1 MTNKHKKES
10 VTISDIAKKLNIAT
24 STVSRALNNNEKIS
38 EATKKK
44 VQDVALEL
52 GYEISLAAS
61 SLVKK
66 TTNLIGIIVPKVGSQ
81 FYADVINGIQEKAQQ
96 HGYKVIICQS
106 NENLKQEIEMTKVL
120 NAARVDGVI
129 SCLSMETKGV
139 EHFQAFEKNN
149 IPIVMFDRVSYDI
162 HGPKVVIDNYEAGY
176 VATNHLIKIGCKNI
190 AHLSGNTEL
199 KAFESRTLGFKD
211 ALKEN
216 KLPLHPQFLLSCDLS
231 EKDIRTALKMWMNA
245 PQKPDAIIT
254 SSANSGLIL
263 TTVLKSMGYNIPEDL
278 SIITLGNTPSND
290 FITPT
295 LSAINIP
302 GKEIGKSSFDELI
315 SCIKEGKSNNNISVK
330 PIQLLIRNSSFKA

>member
-1 MTNKHKKES
+1 MTNKQKKES

-66 TTNLIGIIVPKVGSQ
+66 STNLIGVIVPKVGSE
-81 FYADVINGIQEKAQQ
+81 FYADVINGIQEKAQEK
-96 HGYKVIICQS
+96 GYKVIICQS
-106 NENLKQEIEMTKVL
+106 DENVKQEIEMTKVL
-120 NAARVDGVI
+120 NATRVDGVI
-129 SCLSMETKGV
+129 ACLSMETKSV
-139 EHFQAFEKNN
+139 EHFKAFEKNN

-162 HGPKVVIDNYEAGY
+162 NGPKVVIDDYEAGY
-176 VATNHLIKIGCKNI
+176 VAANHLIKIGRENI
-190 AHLSGNTEL
+190 AHLSGNTQV
-199 KAFESRTLGFKD
+199 KAFEDRTHGFKD
-211 ALKEN
+211 ALKEH

-231 EKDIRTALKMWMNA
+231 EKDIRTALKMWMNGA
-245 PQKPDAIIT
+245 QKPDAIIT
-254 SSANSGLIL
+254 SSAQSGLIL

-278 SIITLGNTPSND
+278 SIITLGNTASNE

-302 GKEIGKSSFDELI
+302 GKEIGRASFDEI
-315 SCIKEGKSNNNISVK
+315 FTCIKEGKSSNNISVK